1 VQAGRVRALWRWI
14 LAAAVTA
21 AIIGT
26 PRLAAAA
33 KAPTDSDLA
42 PARAALAA
50 ADAGKWAE
58 AESRARQA
66 KDPLVVKLIQW
77 LGLVRGGNNA
87 SFTGIVRYIEENS
100 DWPSRRQLLRR
111 AEEVMGNAVADQEA
125 LAWFAKNPPVSA
137 AGQIRLAEALI
148 ATGDTQHGM
157 KILRHAWISANLSD
171 AQERD
176 LYKRYR
182 KVLAKEDHVARLDR
196 LLWEGRD
203 AQVRRQ
209 LWRVDPGHRAWGEAR
224 LMLRQRRGN
233 VDRALAR
240 VPADLRDDAGLVYER
255 LRWRRVKGKYAQARE
270 LFVDL
275 PGDLRRPDLWWH
287 ERSILARRA
296 LREGLVSDAYRI
308 VKEHRLNGG
317 PEFAEAEWLAG
328 WIALRFLHD
337 ADIALHHFQTMFTEV
352 NYPVSRA
359 RSAYWA
365 GRTAEARQDRDLA
378 RLWHG
383 IAASYPTTYY
393 GQLAA
398 ARLGPAAAVVLPA
411 KPNVSNAEKTAFD
424 RHELTR
430 AVRLVAALDLKD
442 ELRPFLLR
450 LAELKDTPGWRYLTA
465 TLANDIKRPDLA
477 IAVAKKSGREGWELP
492 HVGFPAITPPP
503 PPGGANGKVA
513 LEIPLVLAVVR
524 QESAFQLDAVSRAG
538 ARGLMQLLPR
548 TAREVARGVN
558 LPYAPQKLVSDAAY
572 NLKLGQAYLRD
583 LLAEFE
589 GSYVLALA
597 AYNAGPKRA
606 REWLKEIGDPRASAD
621 DAIDWVEMIPYEE
634 TRNYVQRVLENL
646 QVYRLRL
653 SETELAQSLEKDLLR

>member
-1 VQAGRVRALWRWI
+1 VQAGHVRALWRWI

-26 PRLAAAA
+26 PRLAAAV
-33 KAPTDSDLA
+33 KAPTDPDLA
-42 PARAALAA
+42 AARAALAA

-58 AESRARQA
+58 AERRARQA

-87 SFTGIVRYIEENS
+87 PFAGIVRYIEDNP
-100 DWPSRRQLLRR
+100 DWPSHRQLLRR
-111 AEEVMGNAVADQEA
+111 AEEAMGNAVADQDA

-148 ATGDTQHGM
+148 ATGETGRGT
-157 KILRHAWISANLSD
+157 KLLRKAWINANLSD

-182 KVLAKEDHVARLDR
+182 KLLTKEDHVARLDR

-240 VPADLRDDAGLVYER
+240 IPAGLRDDVGVIYER

-270 LFVDL
+270 LFADL
-275 PGDLRRPDLWWH
+275 PNDLRRPDLWWH

-296 LREGLVSDAYRI
+296 LREGLVSEAYRI
-308 VKEHRLNGG
+308 AKEHRLKDG
-317 PEFAEAEWLAG
+317 PELAEAEWLAG

-337 ADIALHHFQTMFTEV
+337 ANIALAHFQTMFTEV

-365 GRTAEARQDRDLA
+365 GRTAEARQDQDLA
-378 RLWHG
+378 RLWLA
-383 IAASYPTTYY
+383 IAANFPTTYY

-398 ARLGPAAAVVLPA
+398 ARLGPAAVSLPA
-411 KPNVSNAEKTAFD
+411 KLQVSNAEKTAFD
-424 RHELTR
+424 NHELTR
-430 AVRLVAALDLKD
+430 AVRLVAALGLKD

-450 LAELKDTPGWRYLTA
+450 LAELKPAPGWRYLTA
-465 TLANDIKRPDLA
+465 TLASDIRRPDLA

-492 HVGFPAITPPP
+492 HVGYPAITPPP
-503 PPGGANGKVA
+503 PPGGGNGKAV
-513 LEIPLVLAVVR
+513 LETPLVLAVIR
-524 QESAFQLDAVSRAG
+524 QESAFHLEAVSRAG
-538 ARGLMQLLPR
+538 ARGLMRLLPS
-548 TAREVARGVN
+548 TAHQVARAAN
-558 LPYAPQKLVSDAAY
+558 LSYSKHKLTADPVY

-606 REWLKEIGDPRASAD
+606 REWLKEIGDPRSSAD

-646 QVYRLRL
+646 QVYRLHL

>member
-1 VQAGRVRALWRWI
+1 MQAGRVRALWRWI
-14 LAAAVTA
+14 LVAAVTA
-21 AIIGT
+21 AIVGT
-26 PRLAAAA
+26 PRVAAAA
-33 KAPTDSDLA
+33 KT
-42 PARAALAA
+42 PADPDMAAARSALAA
-50 ADAGKWAE
+50 ANAGKWAE

-77 LGLVRGGNNA
+77 LGLVRGGNNVPFA
-87 SFTGIVRYIEENS
+87 GIVRYIEGNP
-100 DWPSRRQLLRR
+100 DWPSQRQLLRR
-111 AEEVMGNAVADQEA
+111 AEEAMGNAIADTDV
-125 LAWFAKNPPVSA
+125 LAWFAKTPPVSA
-137 AGQIRLAEALI
+137 AGQIRLGEALI
-148 ATGDTQHGM
+148 ATGDAGRGM
-157 KILRHAWISANLSD
+157 KLLRGAWASANLSD

-176 LYKRYR
+176 VYKRHR
-182 KVLAKEDHVARLDR
+182 KLLTKEDHVARLDR

-224 LMLRQRRGN
+224 LMLRRSRGN

-240 VPADLRDDAGLVYER
+240 VPAGLRDDVGLIYER
-255 LRWRRVKGKYAQARE
+255 LRWRRVKGKHAQARE
-270 LFVDL
+270 LFANL
-275 PGDLRRPDLWWH
+275 PSDLRRPDLWWH

-308 VKEHRLNGG
+308 VKEHRLNNG
-317 PEFAEAEWLAG
+317 PELAEAEWLAG

-337 ADIALHHFQTMFTEV
+337 VDAALVHFHTMFTEV

-359 RSAYWA
+359 RGAYWA
-365 GRTAEARQDRDLA
+365 GRTAEAHQDRDLA
-378 RLWHG
+378 RLWLG
-383 IAASYPTTYY
+383 IAASFPTTYY

-398 ARLGPAAAVVLPA
+398 ARLGPAAAVGLPA
-411 KPNVSNAEKTAFD
+411 KLQVSNATKTAFE

-430 AVRLVAALDLKD
+430 AVRLVVALGLKD

-450 LAELKDTPGWRYLTA
+450 LAELKDTPEWRYLTA
-465 TLANDIKRPDLA
+465 TLAHDIKRPDLA

-492 HVGFPAITPPP
+492 HVGYPAINPPL
-503 PPGGANGKVA
+503 PPGGSNGKVA

-538 ARGLMQLLPR
+538 ARGLMQLLPS
-548 TAREVARGVN
+548 TARQVARGVN
-558 LPYAPQKLVSDAAY
+558 LPYAPQKLSDAAY

-606 REWLKEIGDPRASAD
+606 REWVKEIGDPRSSAD

-646 QVYRLRL
+646 QVYRQHL

>member
-1 VQAGRVRALWRWI
+1 VSAWWRWI
-14 LAAAVTA
+14 LAAAITA
-21 AIIGT
+21 AILGT

-33 KAPTDSDLA
+33 KAPADSDLA
-42 PARAALAA
+42 AARAALKA

-87 SFTGIVRYIEENS
+87 PFAGIVRYIEDNP

-111 AEEVMGNAVADQEA
+111 AEEAMGNALADQEA
-125 LAWFAKNPPVSA
+125 LAWFEKNPPLSA
-137 AGQIRLAEALI
+137 AGHIRLAEALI
-148 ATGDTQHGM
+148 ATGETRRGM
-157 KILRHAWISANLSD
+157 KILREAWISANLSD

-182 KVLAKEDHVARLDR
+182 KALSKKDHVARLDR

-209 LWRVDPGHRAWGEAR
+209 LWRVDPSHRAWGEAR

-240 VPADLRDDAGLVYER
+240 VPADLRDDVGLVYER
-255 LRWRRVKGKYAQARE
+255 LRWRRAKGKYAQARE
-270 LFVDL
+270 LFADL
-275 PGDLRRPDLWWH
+275 PNDLRRPDLWWR

-296 LREGLVSDAYRI
+296 LREGLVSEAYRI
-308 VKEHRLNGG
+308 AKEHRLNGG
-317 PEFAEAEWLAG
+317 PELAEAEWLAG

-337 ADIALHHFQTMFTEV
+337 TEIALSHFQTMFTEV

-365 GRTAEARQDRDLA
+365 GRSAEARHDRELA
-378 RLWHG
+378 RLWHT
-383 IAASYPTTYY
+383 IAASFPTTYY

-398 ARLGPAAAVVLPA
+398 ARLGPAAAVLPA
-411 KPNVSNAEKTAFD
+411 KPQVSNPEKAAFE

-430 AVRLVAALDLKD
+430 AVRLVAALGLKD

-465 TLANDIKRPDLA
+465 TLASDIKRPDLA

-492 HVGFPAITPPP
+492 HVGYPAITPPP
-503 PPGGANGKVA
+503 LPGGSNGKVA
-513 LEIPLVLAVVR
+513 LETPLVLAVIR

-538 ARGLMQLLPR
+538 ARGLMQLLPN
-548 TAREVARGVN
+548 TARQVARGVN

-606 REWLKEIGDPRASAD
+606 REWLKDIGDPRASAD

>member
-1 VQAGRVRALWRWI
+1 MQAGRVRALWRWI
-14 LAAAVTA
+14 LVAAVTA
-21 AIIGT
+21 AIVGT
-26 PRLAAAA
+26 PRVAAAA
-33 KAPTDSDLA
+33 KT
-42 PARAALAA
+42 PADPDMAAARSALAA
-50 ADAGKWAE
+50 ANAGKWAE

-77 LGLVRGGNNA
+77 LGLVRGGNNVPFA
-87 SFTGIVRYIEENS
+87 GIVRYIEGNP
-100 DWPSRRQLLRR
+100 DWPSQRQLLRR
-111 AEEVMGNAVADQEA
+111 AEEAMGNAIADTDV
-125 LAWFAKNPPVSA
+125 LAWFAKTPPVSA
-137 AGQIRLAEALI
+137 AGQIRLGEALI
-148 ATGDTQHGM
+148 ATGDAGRGM
-157 KILRHAWISANLSD
+157 KLLRGAWVSANLSD

-176 LYKRYR
+176 VYKRHR
-182 KVLAKEDHVARLDR
+182 KLLTKEDHVARLDR

-224 LMLRQRRGN
+224 LMLRRSRGN

-240 VPADLRDDAGLVYER
+240 VPAGLRDDVGLIYER
-255 LRWRRVKGKYAQARE
+255 LRWRRVKGKHAQARE
-270 LFVDL
+270 LFANL
-275 PGDLRRPDLWWH
+275 PSDLRRPDLWWH

-308 VKEHRLNGG
+308 VKEHRLNNG
-317 PEFAEAEWLAG
+317 PELAEAEWLAG

-337 ADIALHHFQTMFTEV
+337 VDAALVHFHTMFTEV

-359 RSAYWA
+359 RGAYWA
-365 GRTAEARQDRDLA
+365 GRTAEAHQDRDLA
-378 RLWHG
+378 RLWLG
-383 IAASYPTTYY
+383 IAASFPTTYY

-398 ARLGPAAAVVLPA
+398 ARLGPAAAVGLPA
-411 KPNVSNAEKTAFD
+411 KLQVSNTTKTAFE

-430 AVRLVAALDLKD
+430 AVRLVVALGLKD

-450 LAELKDTPGWRYLTA
+450 LAELKDTPEWRYLTA
-465 TLANDIKRPDLA
+465 TLAHDIKRPDLA

-492 HVGFPAITPPP
+492 HVGYPAINPPL
-503 PPGGANGKVA
+503 PPGGSNGKVA

-538 ARGLMQLLPR
+538 ARGLMQLLPS
-548 TAREVARGVN
+548 TARQVARGVN
-558 LPYAPQKLVSDAAY
+558 LPYAPQKLSDAAY

-606 REWLKEIGDPRASAD
+606 REWVKEIGDPRSSAD

-646 QVYRLRL
+646 QVYRQHL